1 MQYLIAILILGVC
14 ILFHEFGHFLLARLN
29 KITVVEFALGMGP
42 ILFRHKSKKSGTVYA
57 FKLLPFGGSCSM
69 LGEDED
75 DTQPGSFLSKNVWQR
90 ISVVAAGPVFNFILA
105 FFCGMIVIGLAGFD
119 PARVVE
125 VEEGSPAAE
134 AGIQTGD
141 LITRYEG
148 NGISSGRELYADIS
162 LDGVPTD
169 EIKLTYKRDG
179 EKHMV
184 TYVPETSQ
192 RYLLGFSYSADASQ
206 VEVTSLTPGSPIS
219 EAGVQV
225 GDIITGL
232 NDHEVTSAE
241 SLIHYLQDNPL
252 DGSPVDISYTHNGK
266 EKNAY
271 QVSPDYVTEASLGFS
286 FNLAREKTGIAG
298 TIGNSFRDIGYWIH
312 VTYKSLLSLITGKFS
327 VNDMSGP
334 VGVVSTIGDAYKE
347 AAPEG
352 PLVTFLT
359 MMNMLVLIT
368 ANLGVMNLL
377 PLPALDGGRLFFM
390 LIEVI
395 RRKPV
400 KREIEGRVHF
410 AGLMILLAFM
420 VYVTIHDIWK
430 LF

>member
-1 MQYLIAILILGVC
+1 MQYLIALLILGVC

-29 KITVVEFALGMGP
+29 GITVLEFAMGMGP
-42 ILFRHKSKKSGTVYA
+42 VLFKHKSKKSGTVYA

-105 FFCGMIVIGLAGFD
+105 FFCGMIVIGIAGFD
-119 PARVVE
+119 PARVTE
-125 VEEGSPAAE
+125 VESGSPAAQ
-134 AGIQTGD
+134 AGLQTGD
-141 LITRYEG
+141 RIVRYEG

-162 LDGVPTD
+162 IDGVPDD
-169 EIKLTYKRDG
+169 EITLTYEHEGK
-179 EKHMV
+179 KKTV
-184 TYVPETSQ
+184 TYVPVTSQ
-192 RYLLGFSYSADASQ
+192 RYLLGFSYSADGQ
-206 VEVTSLTPGSPIS
+206 EVEITSLTPGSPIS
-219 EAGVQV
+219 KAGVQI
-225 GDIITGL
+225 GDIITGI
-232 NDHEVTSAE
+232 NNHEVTTAE
-241 SLIHYLQDNPL
+241 SLISYLQENPL

-266 EKNAY
+266 ERTAS
-271 QVSPDYVTEASLGFS
+271 QVTPDYVTEASLGFS
-286 FNLAREKTGIAG
+286 FNLAREKTGFFG
-298 TIGNSFRDIGYWIH
+298 TIKDSFSDIGYWIH
-312 VTYKSLLSLITGKFS
+312 VTWKSLLSLVTGKFS
-327 VNDMSGP
+327 INDMSGP

-352 PLVTFLT
+352 ALVTFLT

-377 PLPALDGGRLFFM
+377 PLPALDGGRLLFM
-390 LIEVI
+390 VIEVV

-400 KREIEGRVHF
+400 NRELEGRVHF
-410 AGLMILLAFM
+410 AGLMILLGFM
-420 VYVTIHDIWK
+420 VYITIHDIWK

>member
-1 MQYLIAILILGVC
+1 MQYIIAVLILGVC

-29 KITVVEFALGMGP
+29 GITVLEFALGMGP
-42 ILFRHKSKKSGTVYA
+42 VLFKHKSKKSGTVYA

-75 DTQPGSFLSKNVWQR
+75 NTEPGSFLSKNVWRR

-105 FFCGMIVIGLAGFD
+105 FFCSMIVIGIAGFD

-125 VEEGSPAAE
+125 VESGLPAAE
-134 AGIQTGD
+134 AGLQEGD

-162 LDGVPTD
+162 LDKVPTD
-169 EIKLTYKRDG
+169 RIRLTYKRDG
-179 EKHMV
+179 EKHTV
-184 TYVPETSQ
+184 TYVPETSE
-192 RYLLGFSYSADASQ
+192 RYLLGFSYSADGDQ
-206 VEVTSLTPGSPIS
+206 VEITSLTPGSPIS
-219 EAGVQV
+219 KAGVQP
-225 GDIITGL
+225 GDIITGID
-232 NDHEVTSAE
+232 DHEVTTAQ
-241 SLIHYLQDNPL
+241 SLISYLQDNPL
-252 DGSPVDISYTHNGK
+252 DGSPVDINYTHNGRQK
-266 EKNAY
+266 TAY

-286 FNLAREKTGIAG
+286 FNLAREKAGFFG
-298 TIGNSFRDIGYWIH
+298 TIRDSFYDIGYWIH
-312 VTYKSLLSLITGKFS
+312 VTYKSLLSLLTGKFS

-334 VGVVSTIGDAYKE
+334 VGVVSTIGDAYEE

-352 PLVTFLT
+352 ALVTFLT

-377 PLPALDGGRLFFM
+377 PLPALDGGRLLFM
-390 LIEVI
+390 IIEVI

-400 KREIEGRVHF
+400 NREIEGRVHLT
-410 AGLMILLAFM
+410 GLMILLAFM